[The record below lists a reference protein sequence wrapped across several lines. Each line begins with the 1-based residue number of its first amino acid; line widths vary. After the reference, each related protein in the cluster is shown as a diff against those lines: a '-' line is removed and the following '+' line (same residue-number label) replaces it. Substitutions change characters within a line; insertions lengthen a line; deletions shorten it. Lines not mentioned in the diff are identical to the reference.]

1 VTETRQWLLNGH
13 PRGRPIN
20 DDDLKLVTTTLPEP
34 GPGQML
40 LKTHYLGF
48 DPAQKGW
55 MENIAD
61 YVAPMAIGD
70 VMRGSGITEVV
81 ASNGGKFPVGTM
93 PAGIDTPMVQSLGGK
108 LAALGAAAPVHDN
121 ATAMNRL
128 GEPVD
133 VANLV
138 LFLASDES
146 RFINGQS
153 HVIDDGASVIAGST
167 VPRTDR

>member
-1 VTETRQWLLNGH
+1 
-13 PRGRPIN
+13 
-20 DDDLKLVTTTLPEP
+20 
-34 GPGQML
+34 
-40 LKTHYLGF
+40 
-48 DPAQKGW
+48 
-55 MENIAD
+55 
-61 YVAPMAIGD
+61 
-70 VMRGSGITEVV
+70 
-81 ASNGGKFPVGTM
+81 
-93 PAGIDTPMVQSLGGK
+93 MVRSLGGK
-108 LAALGAAAPVHDN
+108 LADLGAAAPVHDN

-153 HVIDDGASVIAGST
+153 HVIDDGASIIAGGT